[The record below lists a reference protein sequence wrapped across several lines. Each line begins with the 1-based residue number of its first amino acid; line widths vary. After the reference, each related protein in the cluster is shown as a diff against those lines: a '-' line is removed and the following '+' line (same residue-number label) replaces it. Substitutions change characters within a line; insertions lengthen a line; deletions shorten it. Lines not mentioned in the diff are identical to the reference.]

1 MNRMITFIS
10 FLLIFFVTTGLSP
23 ASPEAPPKAEPS
35 CENPVEWKESLEKL
49 RSRFGLDPGEPAV
62 IVDISEQKLYL
73 IQGEKLKKT
82 YPVST
87 SKYGVG
93 SNEKSHK
100 TPLGTHRIVE
110 KMGGGAE
117 IGAVFR
123 EGIELGRV
131 ATIHVDN
138 TDLQEDLI
146 TTRILWLKG
155 LEPGIN
161 LGRGID
167 SYERHIYI
175 HGTPEEGMIGTPTSD
190 GCIRMK
196 NRDVVE
202 LFDLVPEGTLVEIQ
216 K

>member
-1 MNRMITFIS
+1 MVRMDTSLF
-10 FLLIFFVTTGLSP
+10 FFFVIFLYAGIAL
-23 ASPEAPPKAEPS
+23 AGPEVPLEAEPS
-35 CENPVEWKESLEKL
+35 LVEPVEWKESLEKL
-49 RSRFGLDPGEPAV
+49 RSRFELGPDGPAV

-73 IQGEKLKKT
+73 LQGGNLRKT

-87 SKYGVG
+87 SRHGLG
-93 SNEKSHK
+93 SKEKSHK
-100 TPLGTHRIVE
+100 TPLGAHRIAE
-110 KMGGGAE
+110 KIGGGAG

-123 EGIELGRV
+123 EGIELGKV
-131 ATIHVDN
+131 AIIHVDD
-138 TDLQEDLI
+138 TDLREDLI

-155 LEPGIN
+155 IEPGVN
-161 LGRGID
+161 LGERID

-175 HGTPEEGMIGTPTSD
+175 HGTPEEGLIGAPASD

-202 LFDLVPEGTLVEIQ
+202 LFDLVPEGALVEIQ